1 MWSLSP
7 QVPDDVHVVSC
18 ADNLYGVSDFCS
30 LLIGRLKSVPASGL
44 PDHWFTFLEQIQQV
58 PDRVISFE
66 RALGFFKSVSTVGSR
81 INGIPVFFSICNI
94 FFYSHFFFWG
104 SQNELGTIWNVI
116 HNWVHHVKI
125 NFPIWQW
132 KKIITLT
139 YLEIFQF
146 E

>member
-1 MWSLSP
+1 MISLSP

-94 FFYSHFFFWG
+94 FFYSHFFFEAVRMNWV
-104 SQNELGTIWNVI
+104 QFENVI
-116 HNWVHHVKI
+116 HN
-125 NFPIWQW
+125 
-132 KKIITLT
+132 
-139 YLEIFQF
+139 
-146 E
+146 